1 MNEIINNILTQIS
14 TAYNTICAL
23 VITKLLQ
30 TLSDS
35 DNFFKDIF
43 IRLEKE

>member
-14 TAYNTICAL
+14 NAYNTIGAL